1 MTPER
6 WQELKAVLDGL
17 AALGAD
23 RREAGLAEIRARD
36 PELAAEA
43 ASLLAAN
50 PAESFLLVPQAAPGH
65 SVVPGMRLGP
75 YEVLSP
81 LGQGGMGEVWRAR
94 DTTLRRDVALKV
106 LPPAVARDAD
116 RLSRFRRE
124 ARVLASFNHP
134 HIGAIY
140 GFHED
145 GPNPA
150 LVLELVEGQ
159 TLASLLRL
167 GPLPVREALRIAG
180 QVAEAL
186 EAAHERGV
194 VHRDLKPGN
203 VMLRPDGMVK
213 VLDFGLAKALA
224 PDEGEPGATLPTVT
238 VALGRPGLLIG
249 TPAYM
254 SPEQVRGEAADPRS
268 DIWAFGCVLYEML
281 VGRPAF
287 GASTITES
295 LAKVLEGQ
303 ADLGALPAGTPPSIR
318 AARAPVSRSVPAQPR
333 AAHRRRARGP
343 GRCSDGQ
350 HWR

>member
-1 MTPER
+1 MAGTEGG
-6 WQELKAVLDGL
+6 AGGL

-23 RREAGLAEIRARD
+23 NREAGLAEIGGTG
-36 PELAAEA
+36 PVLAAEV
-43 ASLLAAN
+43 ASLVAT
-50 PAESFLLVPQAAPGH
+50 PPESFLATPPSGPSLRGAGH
-65 SVVPGMRLGP
+65 AVGALRGSQSTRARRHGRGLARG
-75 YEVLSP
+75 
-81 LGQGGMGEVWRAR
+81 AR

-124 ARVLASFNHP
+124 ARVLASLNHP

-145 GPNPA
+145 GPTPA

-159 TLASLLRL
+159 TLAALLRL
-167 GPLPVREALRIAG
+167 GPLPIREALRVAE

-224 PDEGEPGATLPTVT
+224 PDDGAPGATMPTVT
-238 VALGRPGLLIG
+238 VELSRPGWLIG

-254 SPEQVRGEAADPRS
+254 SPEQVRGEAVDPRS

-287 GASTITES
+287 GASSITES
-295 LAKVLEGQ
+295 LAKVLEARPIWARFRLERRRRSSGSCAGVSNRSPRNRVQ
-303 ADLGALPAGTPPSIR
+303 HIGDARADLAD
-318 AARAPVSRSVPAQPR
+318 ARA
-333 AAHRRRARGP
+333 G
-343 GRCSDGQ
+343 
-350 HWR
+350 